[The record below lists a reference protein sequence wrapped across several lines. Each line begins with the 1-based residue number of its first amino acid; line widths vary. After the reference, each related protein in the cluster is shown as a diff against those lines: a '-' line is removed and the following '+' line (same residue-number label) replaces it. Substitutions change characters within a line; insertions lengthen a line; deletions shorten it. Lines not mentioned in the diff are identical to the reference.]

1 MLLIISAFII
11 RIIIII
17 IIGVLGGRG
26 DVKANQGSGRRCAQ
40 LHAGYGLQGS
50 EAGRVGT
57 DCAILDY
64 CDILRQSCMSS
75 EVRSLEPNI
84 PAVSGRSST
93 AIGKVRVK
101 GVDGTRPGVRVDYYW
116 NKANNR
122 LPYGWWWE
130 EDGRRASSR
139 GRCAIAKE
147 GVETNVCWLVLLRLL
162 RTEKAL
168 SLSFGRERRC
178 DDDHEEEANCLTKEV
193 SPVSA

>member
-1 MLLIISAFII
+1 MFKLIISAFII

-64 CDILRQSCMSS
+64 CDIRRQSCMSS

-130 EDGRRASSR
+130 GRR
-139 GRCAIAKE
+139 E
-147 GVETNVCWLVLLRLL
+147 TGVIPRALRDC
-162 RTEKAL
+162 
-168 SLSFGRERRC
+168 ERRC
-178 DDDHEEEANCLTKEV
+178 GNERLLAR
-193 SPVSA
+193 SPSSSADGESLELELLWARAAL